1 MNRPLRTILCVDDER
16 DILDVARMCLEL
28 VGGYQVT
35 CCESGQAALDVLD
48 GGQNGGQNRGMTP
61 DLILLDVMMPGLNGP
76 ETLAA
81 VRRRSDFDAVPIVF
95 MTARVQEAEVR
106 AYLRLGVTA
115 VIPKPFDPMK
125 LAGELGMIWNAF
137 NEVREAVVVE
147 SDVVARMMELRVRYV
162 AALADHVARLE
173 EWRARMACGELLAV
187 ERAELKGVAHRL
199 AGTGKTYGLA
209 DISEAARLIDD
220 RLTADIGLPD
230 AELSALT
237 GLLVAACRTAQAGAT
252 GAASGHEDL
261 NRQDQAPQAERLQ
274 AERSLGATRQSFGRK
289 AGTNKPVAVRRLK
302 PTVLVADDD
311 RMVRSLFTELLAD
324 DAYVVEAAD
333 SDEALRLMRLHRP
346 ALLLLDDIMPGGVT
360 GLKLL
365 ERLQASGEFAET
377 TIIMITA
384 SDSEA
389 DIRRGLL
396 AGAAEYITKPFD
408 GVRVVAGIRARLERL
423 GLKAG

>member
-1 MNRPLRTILCVDDER
+1 MTQPLRTILCVDDER

-48 GGQNGGQNRGMTP
+48 GGQNGGQNGGMTP

-81 VRRRSDFDAVPIVF
+81 VRRRSDLDAVPIVF

-137 NEVREAVVVE
+137 NEVREAVIVE
-147 SDVVARMMELRVRYV
+147 SDVAARMTELRVRYV
-162 AALADHVARLE
+162 AALADHIARLE

-230 AELSALT
+230 EELSALT
-237 GLLVAACRTAQAGAT
+237 GLLMAACRTAQAGAA
-252 GAASGHEDL
+252 GAAPRG
-261 NRQDQAPQAERLQ
+261 
-274 AERSLGATRQSFGRK
+274 ERSLGAPGRSFGRK
-289 AGTNKPVAVRRLK
+289 VGTNKPVAARRLK

-311 RMVRSLFTELLAD
+311 RMVRSLFSELLAD

-408 GVRVVAGIRARLERL
+408 GARVVAGIRARLERL

>member
-1 MNRPLRTILCVDDER
+1 MNQSLRTILCVDDER

-48 GGQNGGQNRGMTP
+48 GGTVP
-61 DLILLDVMMPGLNGP
+61 DLILLDVMMPGMNGP

-81 VRRRSDFDAVPIVF
+81 VRRRSTLDTVPIVF

-106 AYLRLGVTA
+106 AYLRLGVAA

-125 LAGELGMIWNAF
+125 LAGELGTIWNAF
-137 NEVREAVVVE
+137 NEVREAVEVE
-147 SDVVARMMELRVRYV
+147 SDVAARMTELRVRYV
-162 AALADHVARLE
+162 AALTDHIARLE
-173 EWRARMACGELLAV
+173 DWRTRLARGELLVV

-199 AGTGKTYGLA
+199 AGTGKTYGFA
-209 DISEAARLIDD
+209 DLSEAARLIDD
-220 RLTADIGLPD
+220 RLSADIDMPD
-230 AELSALT
+230 EELSALT
-237 GLLVAACRTAQAGAT
+237 GQLITACRTAQTGGVGAAPGIAPGHEGLNSPEAGAQE
-252 GAASGHEDL
+252 A
-261 NRQDQAPQAERLQ
+261 
-274 AERSLGATRQSFGRK
+274 RSLGAARQSFGRK
-289 AGTNKPVAVRRLK
+289 ASTAKPVVARAVK

-311 RMVRSLFTELLAD
+311 RMVRALFSELLAD

-333 SDEALRLMRLHRP
+333 SDEALKLMRLHRP
-346 ALLLLDDIMPGGVT
+346 ALMLLDDIMPGGVT

-365 ERLQASGEFAET
+365 ETLQASGEFGET
-377 TIIMITA
+377 PIIMITA

-408 GVRVVAGIRARLERL
+408 GARVVTGIRARLERL
-423 GLKAG
+423 ALKAG

>member
-1 MNRPLRTILCVDDER
+1 MNQPLRTILCVDDER

-35 CCESGQAALDVLD
+35 CCESGQAALDALD
-48 GGQNGGQNRGMTP
+48 EGMTP

-81 VRRRSDFDAVPIVF
+81 VRRRSNLDAVPIVF

-106 AYLRLGVTA
+106 AYLRLGGTA

-147 SDVVARMMELRVRYV
+147 SDVAARMTELRVRYV
-162 AALADHVARLE
+162 TALADHIARLE
-173 EWRARMACGELLAV
+173 EWRTRLARGELLAV
-187 ERAELKGVAHRL
+187 ERTELKGVAHRL
-199 AGTGKTYGLA
+199 AGTGKTYGFA
-209 DISEAARLIDD
+209 DVSEAARLIDD
-220 RLTADIGLPD
+220 RLTADIDMPD
-230 AELSALT
+230 AELSALV
-237 GLLVAACRTAQAGAT
+237 GLLMAACRTAQAG
-252 GAASGHEDL
+252 GA
-261 NRQDQAPQAERLQ
+261 
-274 AERSLGATRQSFGRK
+274 GATPRAAPGHDGIDRPAAAPEVRSSGKSFGRK
-289 AGTNKPVAVRRLK
+289 AGTVQPAAVRRVK

-311 RMVRSLFTELLAD
+311 RMVRALFSELLSD
-324 DAYVVEAAD
+324 DAYIVEAAD
-333 SDEALRLMRLHRP
+333 SDEALKLMRLHRP
-346 ALLLLDDIMPGGVT
+346 ALMLLDDIMPGGVT

-365 ERLQASGEFAET
+365 ETLQATGEFT
-377 TIIMITA
+377 DTPIIMITA

-408 GVRVVAGIRARLERL
+408 GVRVVASIRARLERMA
-423 GLKAG
+423 LKAG

>member
-35 CCESGQAALDVLD
+35 CCESGQAALEVLD
-48 GGQNGGQNRGMTP
+48 GGQNGGMTP

-81 VRRRSDFDAVPIVF
+81 VRRRSNLDAVPIVF

-106 AYLRLGVTA
+106 TYLRLGVTA

-137 NEVREAVVVE
+137 NEVRESVVVD
-147 SDVVARMMELRVRYV
+147 SDVAARMTELRVRYV
-162 AALADHVARLE
+162 TALADHIARLE
-173 EWRARMACGELLAV
+173 DWRARMARGELLAV
-187 ERAELKGVAHRL
+187 ERTELKGVAHRL
-199 AGTGKTYGLA
+199 AGTGKTYGFA
-209 DISEAARLIDD
+209 DVSEAARLIDD
-220 RLTADIGLPD
+220 RLTADIDLPD
-230 AELSALT
+230 EELSALT
-237 GLLVAACRTAQAGAT
+237 GLLMAACRTAQAGGA
-252 GAASGHEDL
+252 GAASQAAPGHDSHH
-261 NRQDQAPQAERLQ
+261 RQQGDGQGAPR
-274 AERSLGATRQSFGRK
+274 RSFGRR
-289 AGTNKPVAVRRLK
+289 AGTDKPVAARTNK

-311 RMVRSLFTELLAD
+311 RMVRALFSELLAD
-324 DAYVVEAAD
+324 DAHVVEAAD
-333 SDEALRLMRLHRP
+333 SDEAMRLMRLHRP
-346 ALLLLDDIMPGGVT
+346 ALMLLDDIMPGGVT

-365 ERLQASGEFAET
+365 EMLQASGEFT
-377 TIIMITA
+377 DTPIIMITA

-423 GLKAG
+423 ALKAG

>member
-1 MNRPLRTILCVDDER
+1 MTQPLRTILCVDDER

-81 VRRRSDFDAVPIVF
+81 VRRRSDLDAVPIVF

-137 NEVREAVVVE
+137 NEVRDAVIVE
-147 SDVVARMMELRVRYV
+147 SDVAARMTELRVRYV

-230 AELSALT
+230 EELSALT
-237 GLLVAACRTAQAGAT
+237 GLLMAACRTAQAGAA
-252 GAASGHEDL
+252 GAAPRG
-261 NRQDQAPQAERLQ
+261 
-274 AERSLGATRQSFGRK
+274 ERSLGATGRSFGRK
-289 AGTNKPVAVRRLK
+289 AGTNKPVAARRLK

-311 RMVRSLFTELLAD
+311 RMVRSLFSELLAD

-408 GVRVVAGIRARLERL
+408 GARVVAGIRARLERL

>member
-1 MNRPLRTILCVDDER
+1 MNHPLRTILCVDDER
-16 DILDVARMCLEL
+16 DILDVAHMCLEL

-35 CCESGQAALDVLD
+35 CCESGQAALDALD
-48 GGQNGGQNRGMTP
+48 GGIKP

-81 VRRRSDFDAVPIVF
+81 IRRRPNLDVVPIVF

-147 SDVVARMMELRVRYV
+147 SDVAGRMTELRIRYV
-162 AALADHVARLE
+162 AALTDHIARLE
-173 EWRARMACGELLAV
+173 DWRGRMALGELLAV

-199 AGTGKTYGLA
+199 AGTGKTYGFA
-209 DISEAARLIDD
+209 DVSEAARLIDD
-220 RLTADIGLPD
+220 RLTADIDLPD
-230 AELSALT
+230 EELSALT
-237 GLLVAACRTAQAGAT
+237 GLLTAACRTAQTGGAGSAPRAAPGHEGEGATQEKRPAGA
-252 GAASGHEDL
+252 A
-261 NRQDQAPQAERLQ
+261 
-274 AERSLGATRQSFGRK
+274 RQSFGRK
-289 AGTNKPVAVRRLK
+289 VGAAKPVAARTLK

-311 RMVRSLFTELLAD
+311 RMVRALFSELLAD
-324 DAYVVEAAD
+324 DAHVVEAAD

-346 ALLLLDDIMPGGVT
+346 ALMLLDDIMPGGVT

-365 ERLQASGEFAET
+365 ETLQASGEFAET
-377 TIIMITA
+377 PIIMITA

-396 AGAAEYITKPFD
+396 AGAVEYITKPFD
-408 GVRVVAGIRARLERL
+408 GARVVAGIRARLERL
-423 GLKAG
+423 ALKAG